1 MTDEMRKLRNEVAMR
16 YWLAND
22 EMTEERCFQIA
33 NKFIAELEK
42 QDALE
47 SKPTADEIAAAEKR
61 GYTRGLETAR
71 AYLVADA
78 RRSAARSLD
87 DLISSSQQGEKSEG
101 E

>member
-61 GYTRGLETAR
+61 GYLKGLRVAR
-71 AYLVADA
+71 DSLSVAVPPYVFD
-78 RRSAARSLD
+78 S
-87 DLISSSQQGEKSEG
+87 LISSAQQGEKEDK
-101 E
+101 

>member
-61 GYTRGLETAR
+61 GYLRGLAAVRDLYGHTS
-71 AYLVADA
+71 DA
-78 RRSAARSLD
+78 KFWQALR
-87 DLISSSQQGEKSEG
+87 DLISSAQQGEKSEG